1 MVHLAM
7 QLAPTHAMRKS
18 RLFVMVISSPIIL
31 HSPLLTLLGV
41 QPIVM
46 LSVSHKRV
54 DLSPTLFLVCLLASS
69 TSVVAK
75 RPADGSPLA
84 ETSLGPEHDPYN
96 VLDHIIPNVLTG
108 ITFGFVLTVALAQTL
123 CMLNW
128 DARWMAGMV
137 VGAHSASSIRCDVR
151 NQEVLTCILLGRLA
165 MFLGSGNIC
174 LWHQVALRLSQ
185 TS

>member
-108 ITFGFVLTVALAQTL
+108 ITFGALEPSTSFCVSTLSDRKVLYSPLPSRRL
-123 CMLNW
+123 CVCLS
-128 DARWMAGMV
+128 GMHD
-137 VGAHSASSIRCDVR
+137 GWQAWS
-151 NQEVLTCILLGRLA
+151 LGRIVRVRSA
-165 MFLGSGNIC
+165 ATFAIKKC
-174 LWHQVALRLSQ
+174 
-185 TS
+185 